1 MNRVKISIPAMILL
15 ALLVSLSSI
24 AALGADYPM
33 TITDSAGREVTLQ
46 MPVERIIVTNSDA
59 ASAVVM
65 LGAADK
71 VVGISESIKNQGY
84 YFPELKKKQSVGKW
98 NALDYEM
105 IGEIAKGGEDK
116 IVPNI
121 IIIGYSYPGK
131 SYGIAAVQKGLSSFE
146 NINAIGLDFYQ
157 PENMTKEV
165 ELLGKILGKEA
176 EAEDFLSWHN
186 EQSEKVANAV
196 AGLNKPK
203 VYVEWSSTG
212 GIGALS
218 TLGVG
223 SGFDG
228 VLREAN
234 GFNIA
239 KDLNEAYPKV
249 TWEWILTQSPEAI
262 IVRQTQPSGQTQ
274 MGWEQSPSSDTVKL
288 EAVRNEVLA
297 RAGASGLPAVK
308 SGKIFVI
315 DWSVMNGLNQE
326 VGATYLAK
334 LLHPEADLD
343 PVSVHTEYLKRLG
356 LDMPEGRT
364 FVYPELSGSK

>member
-1 MNRVKISIPAMILL
+1 MILL

-46 MPVERIIVTNSDA
+46 MPV
-59 ASAVVM
+59 VVM

-165 ELLGKILGKEA
+165 ELLGN
-176 EAEDFLSWHN
+176 W
-186 EQSEKVANAV
+186 
-196 AGLNKPK
+196 
-203 VYVEWSSTG
+203 
-212 GIGALS
+212 
-218 TLGVG
+218 
-223 SGFDG
+223 
-228 VLREAN
+228 
-234 GFNIA
+234 
-239 KDLNEAYPKV
+239 
-249 TWEWILTQSPEAI
+249 
-262 IVRQTQPSGQTQ
+262 
-274 MGWEQSPSSDTVKL
+274 
-288 EAVRNEVLA
+288 
-297 RAGASGLPAVK
+297 
-308 SGKIFVI
+308 
-315 DWSVMNGLNQE
+315 
-326 VGATYLAK
+326 
-334 LLHPEADLD
+334 
-343 PVSVHTEYLKRLG
+343 KR
-356 LDMPEGRT
+356 
-364 FVYPELSGSK
+364 